1 MSLRFDGFTI
11 SQITQEIRR
20 DLMNGLRK
28 TILVAEGLLA
38 GTKCLWILTLRV
50 LPTRGANLAGRQGV
64 FAAAFRNPSKDRHF
78 LHNSHDVSELAFFTF
93 FRRLPFVSF
102 CFRVLPVQ

>member
-1 MSLRFDGFTI
+1 MGWEV
-11 SQITQEIRR
+11 EIQAESIAIAQWKY
-20 DLMNGLRK
+20 LK
-28 TILVAEGLLA
+28 ILVFCCFLKGLQ
-38 GTKCLWILTLRV
+38 KV
-50 LPTRGANLAGRQGV
+50 AGRQGV